1 MALPKLSNITY
12 ELELPSTGESIKYRP
27 FLVKEQKTLMI
38 AQESDDNKAI
48 ENAFASIISDC
59 TFGELDAYNLP
70 MFDVEY
76 VFLQMRGRSVGEKI
90 KLTELC
96 PDDEK
101 TKVNVEIDL
110 KDVNIQVKE
119 EHTNIVQVT
128 DDVHIVMRYPTLKD
142 MAGYNNTGQIDSIF
156 DMIRRCVHEIHD
168 GETVHNRVDISNKEL
183 DEFIES
189 MTTESFEKLSAFFE
203 TMPKLLHEIEVKNPK
218 TKKKT
223 TIPIEGLQSFFE

>member
-1 MALPKLSNITY
+1 MALPKLTNVTY

-38 AQESDDNKAI
+38 AQESDDTKAI

-90 KLTELC
+90 KLTVLC

>member
-90 KLTELC
+90 KLTVLC

-203 TMPKLLHEIEVKNPK
+203 TMPKLQHMVEVKNPK
-218 TKKKT
+218 TKKKNE
-223 TIPIEGLQSFFE
+223 ILIEGLTSFFG

>member
-90 KLTELC
+90 KLTVLC

-110 KDVNIQVKE
+110 KDVNIQMKE

>member
-48 ENAFASIISDC
+48 ENAFASMISDC

-90 KLTELC
+90 KLTVLC

-101 TKVNVEIDL
+101 TKVDVEIDL
-110 KDVNIQVKE
+110 KDVCVQVQD
-119 EHTNIVQVT
+119 EHTNIVKIT
-128 DDVHIVMRYPTLKD
+128 DDIQIIMRYPTLKD

>member
-90 KLTELC
+90 KLTVLC

-142 MAGYNNTGQIDSIF
+142 MAGYNNAGQIDSIF

>member
-90 KLTELC
+90 KLTVLC

-218 TKKKT
+218 TKKKNK
-223 TIPIEGLQSFFE
+223 IPIEGLQSFFG

>member
-90 KLTELC
+90 KLTVLC

-183 DEFIES
+183 DEFVES
-189 MTTESFEKLSAFFE
+189 MSAQNFESLSAFFE
-203 TMPKLLHEIEVKNPK
+203 TMPKLIHEIEVKNPK
-218 TKKKT
+218 TKKKNKL
-223 TIPIEGLQSFFE
+223 PIEGLLRFFG

>member
-1 MALPKLSNITY
+1 MPLPKLSNITY

-90 KLTELC
+90 KLTVLC

-183 DEFIES
+183 DDFIES